1 MRQTDD
7 TPYDEAMHRAAA
19 EAHAASLERRLIDS
33 QHRLEVSQR
42 ALMAERSRNRALNK
56 ELERLRK
63 DLSTTRTL
71 LEAMRDAV
79 KRLYKTR
86 RWRVSNLLRSGPRA
100 GFKPIDAL
108 LKKFSQWKPR
118 SGKVPARL
126 LAEPDR
132 YIAWLDAQRAVMAST
147 RESEVAQDASH
158 SNPCICLVMHVP
170 ARAEAHEVERS
181 VQSVIAQTWP
191 HWRLLIVGTSKA
203 TDAVGKEDNRIFH
216 LTNAAAAIP
225 PEATHA
231 AALGVGDLLEP
242 DALTQVARIVLRE
255 THPLDL
261 IYTDEDEVSAKG
273 VFSNPLLKP
282 AWSPE
287 TLESFNCVGA
297 LAVYRRG
304 LLDEL
309 GVGVESLD
317 QQAAYDLVLR
327 AGERPGL
334 MAERLPRLL
343 YHRHQLEEEAR
354 ESSHQ
359 LDLEALGAA
368 LKRRGEIADAVITP
382 HGVFHVRRAIF
393 KHERVSILIPTR
405 DRLELLRRSVETLTA
420 LTAYQNYEIVILN
433 NESKEPW
440 TLDWLAKCGHRVLDF
455 PGPFNYAAMH
465 NAAVRAVDSPW
476 LCLLNNDTEV
486 IEPCWLGAMCEQVQR
501 PEIACVGAK
510 LLFPDGLVQHAG
522 VVLGIQGRAAHAF
535 AGKPAHHAGA
545 RSQLHAVRNYSA
557 VTAACMMIRREVF
570 QGIGGF
576 DEQRFPV
583 AYNDVELCVR
593 ALKHGYRNVYTPH
606 AVLKHHE
613 CATRPRVDNPHEVM
627 GLRETCLGPNGW
639 TDPFYHPS
647 LSHEDANF
655 TLGLE

>member
-1 MRQTDD
+1 VADKRILHSADSDD
-7 TPYDEAMHRAAA
+7 FPA
-19 EAHAASLERRLIDS
+19 E
-33 QHRLEVSQR
+33 V
-42 ALMAERSRNRALNK
+42 
-56 ELERLRK
+56 
-63 DLSTTRTL
+63 T
-71 LEAMRDAV
+71 
-79 KRLYKTR
+79 
-86 RWRVSNLLRSGPRA
+86 
-100 GFKPIDAL
+100 
-108 LKKFSQWKPR
+108 
-118 SGKVPARL
+118 
-126 LAEPDR
+126 
-132 YIAWLDAQRAVMAST
+132 
-147 RESEVAQDASH
+147 
-158 SNPCICLVMHVP
+158 HV
-170 ARAEAHEVERS
+170 
-181 VQSVIAQTWP
+181 
-191 HWRLLIVGTSKA
+191 
-203 TDAVGKEDNRIFH
+203 
-216 LTNAAAAIP
+216 
-225 PEATHA
+225 
-231 AALGVGDLLEP
+231 AALGAGDSLEIH
-242 DALTQVARIVLRE
+242 TLRE
-255 THPLDL
+255 IARLDHLHRGGHPPDL
-261 IYTDEDEVSAKG
+261 IYTDEDESPSDT
-273 VFSNPLLKP
+273 VFTNPFFKP
-282 AWSPE
+282 AWSPD
-287 TLESFNCVGA
+287 TLESFNFVGA
-297 LAVYRRG
+297 LAIYRRDFLAKLGAG
-304 LLDEL
+304 LESF
-309 GVGVESLD
+309 GVG
-317 QQAAYDLVLR
+317 AAYGLVLR
-327 AGERPGL
+327 AAEQKGFR
-334 MAERLPRLL
+334 AERLPWML
-343 YHRHQLEEEAR
+343 YHRRPPGEKERAQQQCA
-354 ESSHQ
+354 
-359 LDLEALGAA
+359 DLEALRAA
-368 LKRRGEIADAVITP
+368 LRRREEPADAEISP

-405 DRLELLRRSVETLTA
+405 DRLELLRRCVETLTA
-420 LTAYQNYEIVILN
+420 LTTYRNYEIVILN

-476 LCLLNNDTEV
+476 LCLLNNDTEI
-486 IEPCWLGAMCEQVQR
+486 IEPRWLGARCEQVQR

-545 RSQLHAVRNYSA
+545 RSQLQAVRNYSA

-576 DEQRFPV
+576 DEQRCPV